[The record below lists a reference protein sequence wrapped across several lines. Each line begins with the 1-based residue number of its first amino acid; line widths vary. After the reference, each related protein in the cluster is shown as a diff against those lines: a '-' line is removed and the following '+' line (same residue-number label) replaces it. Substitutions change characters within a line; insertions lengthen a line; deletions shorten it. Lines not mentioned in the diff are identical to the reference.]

1 MHEFIELSTYFG
13 FVLSIGA
20 YIFGMFSKKKFK
32 LAILNPLLVS
42 IIFVICILLIG
53 KIDYEVYN
61 KGAKYITF
69 LLTPATVA
77 LAVPLYEKL
86 KILKENVKAISV
98 GIVTGV
104 ITSFITILLIS
115 IIFSLSHEEYVTL
128 LPKSITTAIGM
139 SLSEEFGGISTLTTA
154 TIVLTGIF
162 GNVISEKAFKIL
174 KIKSPIAKGL
184 ALGSSAHAIGT
195 SKAIELGEIEGAIS
209 GLSIAVSGLLT
220 VIAIN
225 LFAMVY

>member
-20 YIFGMFSKKKFK
+20 YIFGMFLKKKFK